1 MEIALL
7 RLDMPSD
14 PAAAL
19 LLLATEQ
26 QVHAFDLTRVS
37 RVSIGRHESN
47 DLQLASRTVS
57 NFHAEILRENKGLVL
72 RDLGSTNGTFVGKER
87 IDNKVVASGDRIR
100 IGNHVLAVQVKPI
113 DDSTDGFIRYRRSP
127 ESFGP
132 GTKGTI
138 ITLRA
143 RSAEATKTLR
153 TNDPHELVLPDLLRL
168 LSAQPGSSVVV
179 FDRHGE
185 GSSVFVHK
193 NRIIDARYGSAS
205 GEKALYR
212 MFGWQGASYSIE
224 SLENPAAVQR
234 TINLP
239 TDTLIVEGM
248 AHALELGKLVAQLP
262 PLEVP
267 LVLKEDC
274 PLPLTAHSPAEIEI
288 FQAIIRY
295 ETIGNVVERSRLAD
309 VRVLKLIDSLLRKGV
324 FSVVKS
330 ETTMEETFV
339 SRPAQ
344 DLI

>member
-1 MEIALL
+1 MS
-7 RLDMPSD
+7 SD
-14 PAAAL
+14 HAAAL

-26 QVHAFDLTRVS
+26 QVHAFDLTRMS

-57 NFHAEILRENKGLVL
+57 NFHAEILRENGGLVL

-87 IDNKVVASGDRIR
+87 IEKKAVGGGDRIR
-100 IGNHVLAVQVKPI
+100 IGNHVLTVQVQPF
-113 DDSTDGFIRYRRSP
+113 DESTDGFIRYRRSP

-132 GTKGTI
+132 GTRGKI

-143 RSAEATKTLR
+143 RSADAAKTLR
-153 TNDPHELVLPDLLRL
+153 ADNPYDLVLTDLLKL
-168 LSAQPGSSVVV
+168 LTAQAGSSMVV

-185 GSSVFVHK
+185 GASAFVHK
-193 NRIIDARYGSAS
+193 NRVIHAEYGRAS

-224 SLENPAAVQR
+224 AFENPAAVKR

-274 PLPLTAHSPAEIEI
+274 PLALTAHSPAEIEI
-288 FQAIIRY
+288 FQAVIRY
-295 ETIGNVVERSRLAD
+295 ETIGNVLENSRLTD
-309 VRVLKLIDSLLRKGV
+309 VRVLRLIDSLLRKGV

-330 ETTMEETFV
+330 ETTMEETFTL
-339 SRPAQ
+339 RPGQ
-344 DLI
+344 V